1 MEPKSQTMTEQ
12 LSTYLL
18 YVSITK
24 LLCCMPKTNT
34 TLLINYTSI
43 LKNRKEMVIKKCHLG
58 KKLNIDCGLNSSIL
72 LMANILI
79 LIMIV

>member
-1 MEPKSQTMTEQ
+1 
-12 LSTYLL
+12 
-18 YVSITK
+18 
-24 LLCCMPKTNT
+24 MPKTNT

>member
-1 MEPKSQTMTEQ
+1 
-12 LSTYLL
+12 
-18 YVSITK
+18 
-24 LLCCMPKTNT
+24 MPKINT

-43 LKNRKEMVIKKCHLG
+43 LKNSQKRNVNKEMPSME
-58 KKLNIDCGLNSSIL
+58 KLNIDCGLNSSIL